1 MRILLTG
8 ATGYIAQRLLPVL
21 LNDGHEV
28 VCCVRDARRFHPE
41 KYSSSRLSVV
51 ETDFLD
57 PSTLRAIPDSID
69 AAYYLIHS
77 MADPHKNFS
86 GLEEQSA
93 INFRNRMNEVG
104 VQQVVYLGGI
114 VNERGLSKHL
124 ESRRNVET
132 ILSSGSYALTT
143 LRAGIIVGS
152 GSASFEIIRDL
163 VEKLPIMIAPKWL
176 ETRSQP
182 IAIRNVVDFLRGVL
196 LNRALYGRTYDIG
209 GPEILTYKQM
219 LLIFAERRRL
229 KRRVIIVPVLTPRL
243 SSYWLYFVT
252 ATSYGLAQHL
262 VDSMKVEIVCR
273 PNDLAETLGIR
284 ILSYGEAIDLA
295 FDKIEQHQVLSSW
308 KDALATQ
315 TLERG
320 ISHLVEVP
328 HHGCFIDRKSRRVDS
343 VNVTL
348 MKIWSIGGRN
358 GWYYA
363 DWLWSMRGFL
373 DRLIG
378 GVGLRRGRKN
388 PADIEAGESLDFW
401 RVLYADRDE
410 RRLLLYAEMKLPGEA
425 WLEFHIDQ
433 KDVLYQT
440 ATFRPRGLWGRLYWY
455 AVLPFHYFIFNGMI
469 DRLASEQS
477 R

>member
-1 MRILLTG
+1 
-8 ATGYIAQRLLPVL
+8 
-21 LNDGHEV
+21 
-28 VCCVRDARRFHPE
+28 
-41 KYSSSRLSVV
+41 
-51 ETDFLD
+51 
-57 PSTLRAIPDSID
+57 
-69 AAYYLIHS
+69 
-77 MADPHKNFS
+77 
-86 GLEEQSA
+86 
-93 INFRNRMNEVG
+93 
-104 VQQVVYLGGI
+104 
-114 VNERGLSKHL
+114 
-124 ESRRNVET
+124 
-132 ILSSGSYALTT
+132 
-143 LRAGIIVGS
+143 
-152 GSASFEIIRDL
+152 
-163 VEKLPIMIAPKWL
+163 
-176 ETRSQP
+176 
-182 IAIRNVVDFLRGVL
+182 
-196 LNRALYGRTYDIG
+196 LYGRTFDIG

-343 VNVTL
+343 INVTL

-363 DWLWSMRGFL
+363 DLLWSMRGFL
-373 DRLIG
+373 DKLIG

-388 PADIEAGESLDFW
+388 PAEIEAGESLDFW
-401 RVLYADRDE
+401 RVLYANRDE
-410 RRLLLYAEMKLPGEA
+410 RRLLLYAEMRLPGEA

-455 AVLPFHYFIFNGMI
+455 TVLPFHYFIFNGMI
-469 DRLASEQS
+469 DRLASEHS